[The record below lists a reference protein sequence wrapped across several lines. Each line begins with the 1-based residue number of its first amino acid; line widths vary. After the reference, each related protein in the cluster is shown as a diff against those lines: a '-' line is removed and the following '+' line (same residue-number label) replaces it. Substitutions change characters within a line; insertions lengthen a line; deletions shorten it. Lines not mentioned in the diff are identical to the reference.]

1 MSQTS
6 DIKNFYDFLCVF
18 NLTNTDQDLY
28 NRIGRFTLKQINFF
42 GTLGFLLFI
51 LSFKNYK
58 LPRLNEKSYFIII
71 FLLFQLSFLRLPT
84 EEGHLLPA
92 FICLFLIL
100 KIKFNKLSLA
110 VLLLVF
116 FANFIDLKFYE
127 VDVPNHASQAF
138 LNIRFDDGLLIE
150 DFKERA
156 FKGLDKNFNYQNAK
170 KSVYDAWSQGCPNV

>member
-1 MSQTS
+1 M
-6 DIKNFYDFLCVF
+6 
-18 NLTNTDQDLY
+18 
-28 NRIGRFTLKQINFF
+28 
-42 GTLGFLLFI
+42 
-51 LSFKNYK
+51 
-58 LPRLNEKSYFIII
+58 
-71 FLLFQLSFLRLPT
+71 LFQLSFLRLPT

-100 KIKFNKLSLA
+100 KINLNRLSLA

-138 LNIRFDDGLLIE
+138 LNIKFEDGFLIE
-150 DFKERA
+150 DFRERA

-170 KSVYDAWSQGCPNV
+170 KSVYDASPKVVLMYKKEVALVMYARFPSEMAYGTHIVEVAKGFVKNGFQNIYYPKHITRKQ